1 MLLFEMTSC
10 IYVHSLALFTT
21 ELVALCMPAGLFRTG
36 TAATVIRGR
45 IRLLPAVS
53 FGNPPA

>member
-10 IYVHSLALFTT
+10 ISVHSLALFTT
-21 ELVALCMPAGLFRTG
+21 ELVAFSMTAELFRTG

-45 IRLLPAVS
+45 IRLLSAVS
-53 FGNPPA
+53 FGSPPA